1 MSFLMNRERYSV
13 SGPSVTSPAVCRA
26 SRRLM
31 PVVVAVTLVALAA
44 YSLAAAL
51 AQDRPKIADEF
62 EGVEKPKGGAVRD
75 NGRAKGTGRRSRAP
89 RTSAG
94 RQPVTLGVVFITGVA
109 EAEVSVIRNDA
120 RLDSLGLTGADG
132 RLVTRLPQG
141 VYDVLVTRAGYYPQR
156 QPVEVRQGNT
166 TYTFNLAKAPTPTGA
181 NAPPT
186 AAEVIRRYL
195 DPKQTDGLTPAD
207 WQVAQA
213 QAAALYAQNSVEP
226 QLEAQALFTQGQVA
240 FLRGDYRGAVAL
252 FNHAALV
259 MPNSALAYYGLGN
272 AYFAG
277 GYVNE
282 AGRAYQRAVEL
293 NGELALPYKGMGDT
307 LLRLGKSEEALGY
320 YERARA
326 LGYDSTG
333 TRLGVARALL
343 KLRRWQQGLG
353 EFLELSQT
361 APTAEA
367 FLGLGDCY
375 AHLGQPHSAAP
386 AYRKAVELEPHSAPA
401 HYKRGALAYELRE
414 YAEAVKALERALA
427 LDPAGS
433 VIDRSR
439 ARELLR
445 KARRAN

>member
-1 MSFLMNRERYSV
+1 M
-13 SGPSVTSPAVCRA
+13 SGPPVTSPAVRRA

-31 PVVVAVTLVALAA
+31 TVVVAVSLVALAA
-44 YSLAAAL
+44 YPLIAL
-51 AQDRPKIADEF
+51 AQDRPKIADEV
-62 EGVEKPKGGAVRD
+62 EGVEKPKGGAAKE
-75 NGRAKGTGRRSRAP
+75 NGRTKGEGRRSRAP

-94 RQPVTLGVVFITGVA
+94 RQPATLGVVFITGVA
-109 EAEVSVIRNDA
+109 EADVSVLRNDT

-132 RLVTRLPQG
+132 RLLTRLPQG
-141 VYDVLVTRAGYYPQR
+141 DYDVVVTRDGYYPRR
-156 QPVEVRQGNT
+156 QPVEVRPGNT
-166 TYTFNLAKAPTPTGA
+166 TYTFNLAKAPAPTDVTP
-181 NAPPT
+181 PPT
-186 AAEVIRRYL
+186 AAEIIRRYL
-195 DPKQTDGLTPAD
+195 DPKQTDNLKPAD

-240 FLRGDYRGAVAL
+240 FLRGDYRGAVSS

-282 AGRAYQRAVEL
+282 AKRSYQRAIEL

-307 LLRLGKSEEALGY
+307 LLRLGKSEEALGFF
-320 YERARA
+320 ERARA
-326 LGYDSTG
+326 LGYDSTE

-343 KLRRWQQGLG
+343 KLRRWQQGLS
-353 EFLELSQT
+353 EFLELSRT
-361 APTAEA
+361 APTAEV

-375 AHLGQPHSAAP
+375 ANLGQAHSAAP
-386 AYRKAVELEPHSAPA
+386 AYRKAVELEPHSALA
-401 HYKRGALAYELRE
+401 HYKRGALAYELHE
-414 YAEAVKALERALA
+414 YAEAAKALERALA
-427 LDPAGS
+427 LAPTGS

-439 ARELLR
+439 AREMLR
-445 KARRAN
+445 KARRKN